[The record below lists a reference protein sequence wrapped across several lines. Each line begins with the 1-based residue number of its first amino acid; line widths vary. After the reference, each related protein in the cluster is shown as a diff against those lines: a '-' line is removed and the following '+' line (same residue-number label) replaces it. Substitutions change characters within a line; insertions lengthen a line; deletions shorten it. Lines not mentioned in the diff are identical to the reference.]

1 MSKSPASP
9 RGARRTPRSVPGG
22 LQRATRI
29 ALQVAVGVLLGI
41 TAYRVAAAQ
50 LPAATAVLVGV
61 AVVAIFAA
69 WVFLRFWW
77 VPTSRLPRV
86 QVGEIW
92 WADVPFEESNETKDR
107 PALVVS
113 KRKRS
118 ATVLMFTSADKR
130 GRPGYLAVDP
140 YLWRTPRSSYLRTDR
155 EITIPLSSMR
165 RRERPAD
172 ARLMEQ
178 LGRSGSSS
186 ST

>member
-1 MSKSPASP
+1 MSKSPGSA
-9 RGARRTPRSVPGG
+9 RGAKRTPRPVHDR

-41 TAYRVAAAQ
+41 TAYRVAAVE
-50 LPAATAVLVGV
+50 LPATTGALVGV
-61 AVVAIFAA
+61 AVAAVFAA
-69 WVFLRFWW
+69 WVFVRFWW

-92 WADVPFEESNETKDR
+92 WAEVPFEESNESKDR
-107 PALVVS
+107 PALVMATG
-113 KRKRS
+113 KRS
-118 ATVLMFTSADKR
+118 ATVLMFTSADKK

-140 YLWRTPRSSYLRTDR
+140 YLWHTPRSSYLRTDR

-178 LGRSGSSS
+178 LGLSRS
-186 ST
+186 